1 VPALAAL
8 VQSVRFVCPNQG
20 VLMSD
25 REEAVRRLEE
35 RVALLEDQV
44 ELYQLISSYGP
55 AVDSGSGDVTA
66 GIWTEDGTY
75 DTIPEPLNGREDL
88 RAMVAGDGHQSL
100 IQNGCA
106 HVMALPH
113 LVVEGDTAVATG
125 YSRVYLSD
133 GDGFRVWRASSNRW
147 EFVRRPEGWRAVSRV
162 NRALDGSP
170 EARQILREGIAH
182 RPT

>member
-1 VPALAAL
+1 V
-8 VQSVRFVCPNQG
+8 
-20 VLMSD
+20 SD
-25 REEAVRRLEE
+25 LEETVRRLEE

-55 AVDSGSGDVTA
+55 AVDSGSGDVAA

-75 DTIPEPLNGREDL
+75 DTIPQPLNGREEL

-100 IQNGCA
+100 IRNGCA

-113 LVVEGDTAVATG
+113 LVVDGDTAVATG

-162 NRALDGSP
+162 NRAIDGSP
-170 EARQILREGIAH
+170 EAREILRQGIAH

>member
-1 VPALAAL
+1 MTIWREILEYRLDEGGA
-8 VQSVRFVCPNQG
+8 
-20 VLMSD
+20 MSD
-25 REEAVRRLEE
+25 VEEAVRRLEE

-55 AVDSGSGDVTA
+55 AVDSGSGDVAA

-75 DTIPEPLNGREDL
+75 DTIPHPLNGREEL

-100 IQNGCA
+100 IANGCA

-113 LVVEGDTAVATG
+113 LVVDGDTAVATG

-162 NRALDGSP
+162 NRAIDGSP
-170 EARQILREGIAH
+170 EAREILREGIAH